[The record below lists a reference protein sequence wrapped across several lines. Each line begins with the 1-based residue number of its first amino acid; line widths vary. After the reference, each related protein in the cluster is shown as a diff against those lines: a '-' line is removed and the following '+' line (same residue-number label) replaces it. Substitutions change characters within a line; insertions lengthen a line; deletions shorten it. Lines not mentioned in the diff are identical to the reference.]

1 MIPDLVS
8 VIIIVI
14 VDMPNQG
21 KISPSP
27 GVSGGRE
34 TAEYNDNLDPR

>member
-8 VIIIVI
+8 VIIVI

-21 KISPSP
+21 MISPSP
-27 GVSGGRE
+27 GASGGRE
-34 TAEYNDNLDPR
+34 TAEYNDNLDQR